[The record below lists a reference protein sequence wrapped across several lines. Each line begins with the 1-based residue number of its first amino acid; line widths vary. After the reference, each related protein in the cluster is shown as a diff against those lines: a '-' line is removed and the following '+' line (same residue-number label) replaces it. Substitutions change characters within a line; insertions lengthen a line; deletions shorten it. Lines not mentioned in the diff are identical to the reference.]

1 MLRYSIFVLGV
12 EGQIEFQRAG
22 AGHTTRHLLTLMG
35 RLGFERELL
44 REKEANNI
52 RRLDITLWFGYV
64 VCAFNILT
72 ACMTAPAERGKK
84 I

>member
-1 MLRYSIFVLGV
+1 
-12 EGQIEFQRAG
+12 
-22 AGHTTRHLLTLMG
+22 MG

-84 I
+84 K